1 MKKKTKWIFPVV
13 SILVIALIAL
23 LPRFL
28 QKSKDSEGSGIGVLT
43 AKVEKGTIET
53 NLSGTGTLTPEDSVD
68 IEVPSGVKLT
78 RYLVANGDTVVKG
91 QPLVYV
97 DRLSVAQ
104 AISDCQET
112 IDYIDS
118 EIFAEEYNTAARYLT
133 VPAVGVASAVYAQK
147 GDRVEDVMM
156 EHGCLASVTINGKEW
171 KFEAITGTVVDVCFK
186 VGDVLYPGTTHIF
199 LTDVDESSAYD
210 TFLAERQ
217 EYEKMLQTLTG
228 IYVNG
233 VISAP
238 CDGLI
243 SGIDDDAAEKLNR
256 EYYAE
261 HPDEAPVEEEEPEEE
276 ETGTFGFGPGGMPQG
291 GFPEG
296 MTPPEGMEFPEGM
309 TPPEGMEFPEGME
322 VPSGFPGA
330 SSGSDSDSSAA
341 IQAEP
346 AACTSAETGST
357 ANGKKIIRV
366 TSLVYSGEKVDTLV
380 AEQTASGDNNQTIY
394 EETYTTVQNG
404 SVSIGDKT
412 FPVDQVGISKDS
424 VKDGDIV
431 VGTATY
437 EEKEEGRTCTGFVV
451 SLVIP
456 QQQQQKGSGMGDMDL
471 DDLKKMMSGMS
482 GGGGGSSSSSSDEE
496 TFEQYSLETTVV
508 MSVTP
513 QDTISISITIDELD
527 VLSVSLGQE
536 ARVTIDAVP
545 GKEYIG
551 TVTEINTSGTS
562 NSGGNSKYTA
572 VVTMDRT
579 ENLIDGM
586 NASTLITIR
595 TTDNVLTLPVEALYE
610 EQGRTIV
617 YTGYDKELKNLLNP
631 VEVETGVSDG
641 QKVEIASGLKEGD
654 TVYYEYT
661 DEIVLDS
668 SGSSG
673 GSLSSLFGGMG
684 GGMGGSGNRPGGGP
698 SGMGGR

>member
-1 MKKKTKWIFPVV
+1 
-13 SILVIALIAL
+13 
-23 LPRFL
+23 
-28 QKSKDSEGSGIGVLT
+28 
-43 AKVEKGTIET
+43 
-53 NLSGTGTLTPEDSVD
+53 
-68 IEVPSGVKLT
+68 
-78 RYLVANGDTVVKG
+78 
-91 QPLVYV
+91 
-97 DRLSVAQ
+97 
-104 AISDCQET
+104 
-112 IDYIDS
+112 
-118 EIFAEEYNTAARYLT
+118 
-133 VPAVGVASAVYAQK
+133 
-147 GDRVEDVMM
+147 
-156 EHGCLASVTINGKEW
+156 
-171 KFEAITGTVVDVCFK
+171 
-186 VGDVLYPGTTHIF
+186 
-199 LTDVDESSAYD
+199 
-210 TFLAERQ
+210 
-217 EYEKMLQTLTG
+217 
-228 IYVNG
+228 
-233 VISAP
+233 
-238 CDGLI
+238 
-243 SGIDDDAAEKLNR
+243 
-256 EYYAE
+256 
-261 HPDEAPVEEEEPEEE
+261 
-276 ETGTFGFGPGGMPQG
+276 
-291 GFPEG
+291 
-296 MTPPEGMEFPEGM
+296 
-309 TPPEGMEFPEGME
+309 
-322 VPSGFPGA
+322 
-330 SSGSDSDSSAA
+330 
-341 IQAEP
+341 
-346 AACTSAETGST
+346 
-357 ANGKKIIRV
+357 
-366 TSLVYSGEKVDTLV
+366 
-380 AEQTASGDNNQTIY
+380 
-394 EETYTTVQNG
+394 
-404 SVSIGDKT
+404 
-412 FPVDQVGISKDS
+412 
-424 VKDGDIV
+424 
-431 VGTATY
+431 
-437 EEKEEGRTCTGFVV
+437 
-451 SLVIP
+451 
-456 QQQQQKGSGMGDMDL
+456 MGDMDL